1 MLYVVPPFSWH
12 ERFNLSMV
20 GQRSLKFLFIMRLVI
35 KENYDILC
43 QYVAEYIIDRI
54 NKFNP
59 TAEKP
64 FVLGKLNIE

>member
-1 MLYVVPPFSWH
+1 
-12 ERFNLSMV
+12 MV